1 MSGITIIGLL
11 MLGVIAGFF
20 SGLVGI
26 GGGVIIVPGLV
37 LLFGFD
43 QRLAQGTTLALLVP
57 PIGLLAVISYFQKG
71 FVDVRSAFLICIGFI
86 LGGLIGGKIAVGLS
100 EQLLKRIFAVLLIM
114 LGVKMLLFN
123 QSEY

>member
-1 MSGITIIGLL
+1 